1 MRRVLLAMALGV
13 LVALAVAPVASAQR
27 AMVAFIPTQPAPKMP
42 LLFDLEQRNF
52 AYGVT
57 SPTIGS
63 YSKRQMLLDMSS
75 GTRIANSAYG
85 HPLGRLD
92 LEYGPRGGRIKGWFY
107 DNKRAVNAPGDV
119 LPGLFASTLERA
131 GHRVGYAGVI
141 GFEQTEAVVAADRL
155 GNLQRV
161 SLGTVGTFAQRT
173 LDLWHT
179 TDVVVA
185 RFPPDDA
192 GLEALDRIVAA
203 RQPGDLIYAVRAP
216 PPGRSRLLPTGILG
230 PGFRA
235 RVLYSDTTR
244 RTGLVAATDMAP
256 TLLHYLGVK
265 IPKQIEG
272 RVIVARRDGNAEDV
286 RQAMARLDVVL
297 GRRGVALRS
306 FGVALVLMAIA
317 LWAARRREGLRI
329 AARLAFLAVLWVPGV
344 ALLTAAIAP
353 SRVAEVLVLALGSIG
368 LAAIT
373 DRVLPWPLAPAL
385 PAAVVFGA
393 HAIDL
398 ARGSPLIGASIAG
411 PNPKGGSRF
420 FGIGNELEIILSL
433 EVLLGLGAALTRI
446 PPRYVARMFGLGCLI
461 AAGIIGSGRLGADVG
476 GVITLGAGAA
486 GAVLAALGGRLTK
499 RRLLLAALVPVIA
512 IFALIA
518 LDLATAGGA
527 HLTRTVVHG
536 NGSGEILD
544 IVKRRFRI
552 SFNGLSTIPVAVICA
567 IGIVASVLAVRRRE
581 RVYATLR
588 DQPAFMAGI
597 WGGFAA
603 TVIGALS
610 NDSGP
615 VIFALGFL
623 GLLFATGYAWGRPLA
638 VRARHPV

>member
-1 MRRVLLAMALGV
+1 MRRVLLATALGA
-13 LVALAVAPVASAQR
+13 LVALVLAPAASARR
-27 AMVAFIPTQPAPKMP
+27 ALVAFIPTQPAPKMP

-57 SPTIGS
+57 SPSIGS
-63 YSKRQMLLDMSS
+63 YSKRQMLLDMSA

-85 HPLGRLD
+85 HPIGRLD
-92 LEYGPRGGRIKGWFY
+92 LEYGPRGGRMKGWFY

-119 LPGLFASTLERA
+119 LPGLFASTLEQA
-131 GHRVGYAGVI
+131 GHHVAYAGVI

-155 GNLQRV
+155 GNVQRV
-161 SLGTVGTFAQRT
+161 SLGTIGTFAQRT
-173 LDLWHT
+173 LDLWRT
-179 TDVVVA
+179 SDVVVA

-203 RQPGDLIYAVRAP
+203 RAPGDLIFAVRAP
-216 PPGRSRLLPTGILG
+216 PPGRARLLPTGMLG
-230 PGFRA
+230 PGYRA
-235 RVLYSDTTR
+235 KVLCSCTTL
-244 RTGLVAATDMAP
+244 RTGLVGTTDVAP
-256 TLLHYLGVK
+256 TLLHYLGVR
-265 IPKQIEG
+265 IPKQVEG
-272 RVIVARRDGNAEDV
+272 RVITVRRDGDAEQV
-286 RQAMARLDVVL
+286 REGMARLDVVL
-297 GRRGVALRS
+297 GRRGPALRT
-306 FGVALVLMAIA
+306 FGAALVLMGVA

-329 AARLAFLAVLWVPGV
+329 AARLAFLAMLWLPGL

-353 SRVAEVLVLALGSIG
+353 SRTAEVLTLALGSIALG
-368 LAAIT
+368 AVT
-373 DRVLPWPLAPAL
+373 DRLLPWPLAPAL

-433 EVLLGLGAALTRI
+433 EVLFGLGAALTRI
-446 PPRYVARMFGLGCLI
+446 PARYAPRMFALGCLV
-461 AAGIIGSGRLGADVG
+461 AAAIIGSGRLGADVG
-476 GVITLGAGAA
+476 AVITLGAGAA
-486 GAVLAALGGRLTK
+486 GAVLAAMGGRLTR
-499 RRLLLAALVPVIA
+499 RRLVLAALVPVA
-512 IFALIA
+512 GLGGLIA
-518 LDLATAGGA
+518 LDLLTNGGA

-536 NGSGEILD
+536 NGSGEVLD
-544 IVKRRFRI
+544 IIRRRLRI
-552 SFNGLSTIPVAVICA
+552 SFNGLSTPPIALVCALGVVGSVVAI
-567 IGIVASVLAVRRRE
+567 RRRD

-597 WGGFAA
+597 WGGFWA

-615 VIFALGFL
+615 VIFALGVL
-623 GLLFATGYAWGRPLA
+623 GLLFATGYA
-638 VRARHPV
+638 RARPDRVGAAGPV